1 MKPVSDHTITES
13 LDKHNNFQPATPS
26 ESPSGHFGIGIYQV
40 KTTPNVGSLWRAAY
54 QLGAAYIFTI
64 GNRYKPQNSDVFKS
78 WMRIPL
84 FTYDSFEQMQST
96 AAYGCP
102 LVGIEMGGTPLPEFQ
117 HPSRAI
123 YVLGAEDSG
132 IPNAVQDQCHHVV
145 SIPAMRTPSYN
156 VAHAGLLVMYDRMVK
171 QHYDAG

>member
-1 MKPVSDHTITES
+1 MKPMFEHQKIQPQNQ
-13 LDKHNNFQPATPS
+13 DKAYT
-26 ESPSGHFGIGIYQV
+26 GYFGIGIYQV
-40 KTTPNVGSLWRAAY
+40 KTTQNIGLLWRAAY

-78 WMRIPL
+78 WMHIPI
-84 FTYDSFEQMQST
+84 FTYDSFEQMQHT

-117 HPSRAI
+117 HPSRAV
-123 YVLGAEDSG
+123 YLLGAEDSG
-132 IPNAVQDQCHHVV
+132 IPNAVQEQCHHVV

-156 VAHAGLLVMYDRMVK
+156 VSHAGVLVMYDRMVK
-171 QHYDAG
+171 MG